1 MGKRAS
7 PEGYGGKKETRKIDF
22 PAFGEI

>member
-22 PAFGEI
+22 PAFREI